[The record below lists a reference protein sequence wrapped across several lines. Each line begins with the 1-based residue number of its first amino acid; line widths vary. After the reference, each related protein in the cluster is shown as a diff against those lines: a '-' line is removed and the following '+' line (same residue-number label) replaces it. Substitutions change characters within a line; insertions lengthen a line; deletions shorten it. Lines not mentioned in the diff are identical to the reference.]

1 MLKFKKKCKIYFGE
15 RERERER
22 EREKMITNYT
32 SRIHFEIER
41 IRNLKT
47 TQNKDLPEIKRP
59 IKMKIPV
66 IFLNLKFTN

>member
-1 MLKFKKKCKIYFGE
+1 
-15 RERERER
+15 
-22 EREKMITNYT
+22 MITNYT